1 MPQKDII
8 AKLKDSGLVG
18 RGGACFPA
26 WLKWKMVKEAKGAKK
41 YVVMNASEG
50 EPGIAKDL
58 FLLENQAELVIG
70 GMKLA
75 MEFLGAERGFI
86 YLNPRYYKKLAKK
99 LNAVIG
105 DSFIEVFQKSH
116 AAGYVGGEET
126 SALNHLEGKRIE
138 PRLRPPFPPTCGLW
152 GCPTLVNNVETFYAV
167 SLIDDG
173 KYEHKR
179 FYTVNG
185 DCLWTGVY
193 ELPEDWTI
201 ARILKETANY
211 PKFDFFAQIGGD
223 ASGEVLNSKQLDRPA
238 GGGGSITVYST
249 IKYQPI
255 DLMKKWIGFFCGET
269 CGQCTPCREGTYR
282 LREILNDPEPNWE
295 MFASILDDLHDTAF
309 CGLGCAVP
317 VAPRSYVENVLS
329 KMPKNKIKLPKD
341 KEGRM
346 ICECFR

>member
-1 MPQKDII
+1 MVKNNII
-8 AKLKDSGLVG
+8 EKLKDSGLVG
-18 RGGACFPA
+18 RGGACFPV
-26 WLKWKMVKEAKGAKK
+26 WLKWKMTKDAKGEKK
-41 YVVMNASEG
+41 YVVCNASEG

-58 FLLENQAELVIG
+58 FLLENHAEGVIE

-75 MEFLGAERGFI
+75 IEFLGAERGYI
-86 YLNPRYYKKLAKK
+86 YLNPRYHKKLAKK
-99 LNAVIG
+99 LTAAIG
-105 DSFIEVFQKSH
+105 NLPIEILKKSH

-126 SALNHLEGKRIE
+126 SALNHIEGKRIE
-138 PRLRPPFPPTCGLW
+138 PRVRPPFPPTRGLW

-167 SLIDDG
+167 GLVNGG

-179 FYTVNG
+179 FYTING

-201 ARILKETANY
+201 VKILKETANY

-223 ASGEVLNSKQLDRPA
+223 ASGEVLNSTQLDKPA
-238 GGGGSITVYST
+238 GGGGSITIYST
-249 IKYQPI
+249 IKYQPL
-255 DLMKKWIGFFCGET
+255 DLMKKWIDFFCGET

-282 LREILNDPEPNWE
+282 LHEILNSPEPNWE
-295 MFASILDDLHDTAF
+295 MFAQILETLRDTAF

-317 VAPRSYVENVLS
+317 VPLRSYVENVLS
-329 KMPKNKIKLPKD
+329 AMPGNKIKLPKN